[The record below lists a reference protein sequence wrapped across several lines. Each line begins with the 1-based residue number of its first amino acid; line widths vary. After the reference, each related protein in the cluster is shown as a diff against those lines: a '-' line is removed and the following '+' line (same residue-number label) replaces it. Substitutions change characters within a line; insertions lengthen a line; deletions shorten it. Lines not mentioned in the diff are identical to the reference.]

1 MATQP
6 GRSRSTRGTGR
17 STDFDTAEVAS
28 TGTAETPHADAGNAG
43 ETNRATGDAAGGQS
57 SQSNGQQGWTGVLKN
72 AASSRISSQKHQA
85 SESIGQVA
93 RALRDTT
100 DRMQDQGSA
109 TVAGYARQAAEQLE
123 RFSRR
128 LDEQDLDEML
138 RGAQRLA
145 RTRPWVFVGAAF
157 GLGVVAARFFK
168 SSSATEPAH
177 QDDRWE
183 SVGGTTFTPPPT
195 EPSLG
200 STSPYGLGPTS

>member
-6 GRSRSTRGTGR
+6 GRSRSTRGAGR
-17 STDFDTAEVAS
+17 STDFDTAEVGS
-28 TGTAETPHADAGNAG
+28 TEAAAMPHADAGNAG
-43 ETNRATGDAAGGQS
+43 VTNPELRGTASGQS
-57 SQSNGQQGWTGVLKN
+57 TRSNGQQGWTGVLKN
-72 AASSRISSQKHQA
+72 AANSRISSQKHHA
-85 SESIGQVA
+85 SESLGQVA

-100 DRMQDQGSA
+100 DRMQDQGS
-109 TVAGYARQAAEQLE
+109 TTIAGYARQAAEQLE

-145 RTRPWVFVGAAF
+145 RSRPWVFVGAAF
-157 GLGVVAARFFK
+157 GLGLVAARFFK
-168 SSSATEPAH
+168 SSSTPGSAYEGEGW
-177 QDDRWE
+177 Q

-200 STSPYGLGPTS
+200 SAAPYGLGPTS